1 MGTRVGRIVKD
12 FVFRSVIDARAP
24 VDITYRA
31 HRALCRVV
39 DVTDDQLELEFLDGS
54 IEDLSP
60 GDSLRVFLHFQNNH
74 HAFESTFLGVLQQK
88 SGKPHI
94 LIAHP
99 ADLYKNL
106 QRKFDRVRVP
116 EGMELYFMLKGRRVD
131 LGFPKARKAGPPRI
145 PEVGRERPTLD
156 AMVRGFRAEV
166 AQLYS
171 RNRIIMFRERQP
183 STPEEMLTAALGA
196 VFWLPTVEEG
206 IPEIEPVP
214 DIPIVTSAEMRA
226 YEQSHGT
233 PEDLV
238 DAKIARFLLDKRSI
252 GIHAQAT
259 CPILRGE
266 YVLGCITITNLLPR
280 RERIEGES
288 IQSIWQFSQVLSSAL
303 ERYGYIADGASDTR
317 RYDAPVM
324 DMSASGLLFVHPSDE
339 LAAEL
344 TINTDFELTLVI
356 EKRTVRVQAR
366 VRRKFVEPGRISYGV
381 QFVDLAPAD
390 FSFLFRYLY
399 GRLPAEDDETK
410 WEGGAPPPR
419 VDLFGDQQ

>member
-1 MGTRVGRIVKD
+1 VGTKVGRIVKD
-12 FVFRSVIDARAP
+12 FVLRSIVDARAP

-39 DVTDDQLELEFLDGS
+39 DVTDDSLRLELLDGS
-54 IEDLSP
+54 VEGLSP

-74 HAFESTFLGVLQQK
+74 HAFDTTFIALLQQPT
-88 SGKPHI
+88 GKPHI

-116 EGMELYFMLKGRRVD
+116 EGMELYFMLRGRRVD
-131 LGFPKARKAGPPRI
+131 LGFPKARKAGPPRL

-156 AMVRGFRAEV
+156 ALVKNFRDEATG
-166 AQLYS
+166 LYS
-171 RNRIIMFRERQP
+171 KNRIVMFRERQP
-183 STPEEMLTAALGA
+183 STPEEILTSSLGA

-206 IPEIEPVP
+206 IPETEPIP
-214 DIPIVTSAEMRA
+214 DIPIVTAAEMRA
-226 YEQSHGT
+226 YEKSHGT
-233 PEDLV
+233 SDLLV
-238 DAKIARFLLDKRSI
+238 DAKIARFLLDKRSV

-266 YVLGCITITNLLPR
+266 YVLGCISIVNVLPR

-303 ERYGYIADGASDTR
+303 ERYRYIADGASDRR
-317 RYDAPVM
+317 RYEAPVM
-324 DMSASGLLFVHPSDE
+324 DMSASGLLFVHRSDE

-390 FSFLFRYLY
+390 FAFLFRYLY
-399 GRLPAEDDETK
+399 GRLPAEEDDTK